1 MKLAVWVEAPDGL
14 MVEAGVADVDGGDN
28 PSQEHLQ
35 YVADDVS
42 KDLADCYVQLWYG
55 LECVASSGAIKVH

>member
-14 MVEAGVADVDGGDN
+14 MVEAGVADVEGEDQ
-28 PSQEHLQ
+28 SQDHHQ
-35 YVADDVS
+35 FVADDVS
-42 KDLADCYVQLWYG
+42 KNMNNVYVQLWYG